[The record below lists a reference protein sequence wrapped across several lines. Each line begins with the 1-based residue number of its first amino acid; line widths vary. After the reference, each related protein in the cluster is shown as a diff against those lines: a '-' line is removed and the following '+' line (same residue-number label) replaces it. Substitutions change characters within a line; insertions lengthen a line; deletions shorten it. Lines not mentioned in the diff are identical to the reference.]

1 MGRQLTIKIK
11 PGQDVN
17 RAILKLKSLAI
28 NEGIF
33 KEAKDRKYFV
43 PAGIKRKRKREEA
56 EKQRAKDIRKELRA
70 IARADMAWE
79 HHGKR
84 SKST

>member
-43 PAGIKRKRKREEA
+43 PAGIKRNRKRE
-56 EKQRAKDIRKELRA
+56 
-70 IARADMAWE
+70 
-79 HHGKR
+79 
-84 SKST
+84 

>member
-1 MGRQLTIKIK
+1 MGRQLTIKIR
-11 PGQDVN
+11 PGQDIN

-43 PAGIKRKRKREEA
+43 TAGIKRKRKREEA

-70 IARADMAWE
+70 IARSNMP
-79 HHGKR
+79 
-84 SKST
+84 

>member
-43 PAGIKRKRKREEA
+43 PAGIKISALKKIFQLLTETPGHYFTGSQA
-56 EKQRAKDIRKELRA
+56 ELSISMK
-70 IARADMAWE
+70 
-79 HHGKR
+79 
-84 SKST
+84 KS